1 MNLRLSKFN
10 AFFMLFISFFYTIE
24 KASMQQYLNISV
36 RVSNGSTPNVLSL
49 SDQRSE
55 CTKYLGTLLI

>member
-1 MNLRLSKFN
+1 MPSSCY
-10 AFFMLFISFFYTIE
+10 SFLFYTID

-36 RVSNGSTPNVLSL
+36 RVSNVSTPNILSL

>member
-1 MNLRLSKFN
+1 MPSSCY
-10 AFFMLFISFFYTIE
+10 SFLFYTIE

-36 RVSNGSTPNVLSL
+36 RVLNVSTPNVLSL
-49 SDQRSE
+49 SDQRSK